1 MDLYTRKIEVI
12 NDSLKKLLEIK
23 KENPSLHD
31 YENSWRSKDIAER
44 NLHKIIEAIVDIGKM
59 LISDKKLREPGNNR
73 EVFMILSENGLFPS
87 EYLPLIEKMSGM
99 RNILVHSYDRIDDS
113 IVYGVLKKNLKD
125 IKKMS
130 DYFKKLASEI
140 IKSKAKKK

>member
-1 MDLYTRKIEVI
+1 MDLYTRKLEVI
-12 NDSLKKLLEIK
+12 NDSFKKLIEIK
-23 KENPSLHD
+23 KENPALHD

-99 RNILVHSYDRIDDS
+99 RNILVHSYDRINDS

-130 DYFKKLASEI
+130 NYFKKSASEI
-140 IKSKAKKK
+140 IKRKAKKK